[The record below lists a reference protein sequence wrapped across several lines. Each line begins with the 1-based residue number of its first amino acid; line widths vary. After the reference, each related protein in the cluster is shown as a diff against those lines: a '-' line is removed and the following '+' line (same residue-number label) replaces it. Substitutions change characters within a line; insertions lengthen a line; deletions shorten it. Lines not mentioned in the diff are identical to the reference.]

1 MGTLL
6 ARHWWAVG
14 LRGLV
19 AIIFGILALVVPGIT
34 LIVLIAFFGAYVL
47 IDGVIAIYLAI
58 RGRENNRNWGWL
70 LVEGIAGVLIGI
82 ITFRW
87 PGVTTF
93 VLLAFIA
100 AWAIITGVMEI
111 FEAIELRRVI
121 DNEWLLILSGAVSVL
136 FGVLLL
142 FFPGSGGAGAGLADR
157 PFCDHLRHPAAG
169 ACLAAAG
176 DGAERAEGVAYLT
189 DRVVCSRSLEHLG
202 EVRDSIVQ
210 RQGLALLPGARAS
223 ATSPIVR

>member
-1 MGTLL
+1 MDKLL
-6 ARHWWAVG
+6 TRHWWVVG
-14 LRGLV
+14 LRGVL

-47 IDGVIAIYLAI
+47 IDGLVAIYLAI

-70 LVEGIAGVLIGI
+70 LAEGIAGVLIGI

-111 FEAIELRRVI
+111 FEAIELRRTI
-121 DNEWLLILSGAVSVL
+121 NNEWLLILSGAASVI
-136 FGVLLL
+136 FGLLLLL
-142 FFPGSGGAGAGLADR
+142 FPSTGA
-157 PFCDHLRHPAAG
+157 
-169 ACLAAAG
+169 
-176 DGAERAEGVAYLT
+176 
-189 DRVVCSRSLEHLG
+189 
-202 EVRDSIVQ
+202 
-210 RQGLALLPGARAS
+210 LALVWLIGIFALIFGILLLVLSWRLRGMAQS
-223 ATSPIVR
+223 GQMA

>member
-1 MGTLL
+1 METLL

-19 AIIFGILALVVPGIT
+19 AILFGILALVIPSIT

-47 IDGVIAIYLAI
+47 IDGVIAIFLAF
-58 RGRENNRNWGWL
+58 RGRESNRNWGWL
-70 LVEGIAGVLIGI
+70 LVEGIVGVLIGI

-121 DNEWLLILSGAVSVL
+121 DNEWLLILSGAVSVI
-136 FGVLLL
+136 FGLLLL
-142 FFPGSGGAGAGLADR
+142 FFPGSGA
-157 PFCDHLRHPAAG
+157 
-169 ACLAAAG
+169 
-176 DGAERAEGVAYLT
+176 
-189 DRVVCSRSLEHLG
+189 
-202 EVRDSIVQ
+202 
-210 RQGLALLPGARAS
+210 LALVWLIGLFAIIFGILLLVLSWRLRGMAQS
-223 ATSPIVR
+223 GQKA

>member
-1 MGTLL
+1 MDKLL
-6 ARHWWAVG
+6 VRHWWAVG
-14 LRGLV
+14 LRGLL
-19 AIIFGILALVVPGIT
+19 AILFGILALVVPGIT

-47 IDGVIAIYLAI
+47 IDGIVAIYLAI

-70 LVEGIAGVLIGI
+70 LVEGIAGVLLGI

-121 DNEWLLILSGAVSVL
+121 DNEWLLILSGAASVL

-142 FFPGSGGAGAGLADR
+142 LFPSGGA
-157 PFCDHLRHPAAG
+157 
-169 ACLAAAG
+169 
-176 DGAERAEGVAYLT
+176 
-189 DRVVCSRSLEHLG
+189 
-202 EVRDSIVQ
+202 
-210 RQGLALLPGARAS
+210 LALVWLIGIFALIFGILLLVLSWRLRAMS
-223 ATSPIVR
+223 QSGQAA

>member
-1 MGTLL
+1 MSRMLWLSRGAGIVDTLL
-6 ARHWWAVG
+6 TRHWWAVG
-14 LRGLV
+14 LRGLL
-19 AIIFGILALVVPGIT
+19 AIIFGILVLVAPGIT

-47 IDGVIAIYLAI
+47 IDGIVAIYLAI

-111 FEAIELRRVI
+111 FEAIELRRTI
-121 DNEWLLILSGAVSVL
+121 NNEWLLILSGAASVI
-136 FGVLLL
+136 FGLLLLL
-142 FFPGSGGAGAGLADR
+142 FPSAGA
-157 PFCDHLRHPAAG
+157 
-169 ACLAAAG
+169 
-176 DGAERAEGVAYLT
+176 
-189 DRVVCSRSLEHLG
+189 
-202 EVRDSIVQ
+202 
-210 RQGLALLPGARAS
+210 LALVWLIGIFALIFGILLLVLAWRLRGMAQS
-223 ATSPIVR
+223 GQAA

>member
-1 MGTLL
+1 MDTLL
-6 ARHWWAVG
+6 TRHWWAVG
-14 LRGLV
+14 LRGLL
-19 AIIFGILALVVPGIT
+19 AILFGILALVLPGVT
-34 LIVLIAFFGAYVL
+34 VIVLIALFGAYVL
-47 IDGVIAIYLAI
+47 IDGIVAIYLAF
-58 RGRENNRNWGWL
+58 RGRANNRNWGWL

-121 DNEWLLILSGAVSVL
+121 DNEWLLILSGAASVL

-142 FFPGSGGAGAGLADR
+142 LFPSGGA
-157 PFCDHLRHPAAG
+157 
-169 ACLAAAG
+169 
-176 DGAERAEGVAYLT
+176 
-189 DRVVCSRSLEHLG
+189 
-202 EVRDSIVQ
+202 
-210 RQGLALLPGARAS
+210 LALVWLIGIFALIFGILLLVLSWRLRGMAQS
-223 ATSPIVR
+223 GQQTA

>member
-1 MGTLL
+1 MDKLL
-6 ARHWWAVG
+6 TRHWWVVG
-14 LRGLV
+14 LRGVL

-47 IDGVIAIYLAI
+47 IDGLVAIYLAI

-70 LVEGIAGVLIGI
+70 LAEGIAGVLIGI

-121 DNEWLLILSGAVSVL
+121 DNEWLLILSGAASVL

-142 FFPGSGGAGAGLADR
+142 LFPSGGA
-157 PFCDHLRHPAAG
+157 
-169 ACLAAAG
+169 
-176 DGAERAEGVAYLT
+176 
-189 DRVVCSRSLEHLG
+189 
-202 EVRDSIVQ
+202 
-210 RQGLALLPGARAS
+210 LALVWLIGIFALIFGILLLVLSWRLRAMS
-223 ATSPIVR
+223 QSGQAA

>member
-1 MGTLL
+1 MPWLSGGEGIVDTLL
-6 ARHWWAVG
+6 TRHWWAVG
-14 LRGLV
+14 LRGVL
-19 AIIFGILALVVPGIT
+19 AILFGILALVVPGIT

-47 IDGVIAIYLAI
+47 IDGIVAIYLAI

-121 DNEWLLILSGAVSVL
+121 DNEWLLILSGAASVL

-142 FFPGSGGAGAGLADR
+142 LFPSGGA
-157 PFCDHLRHPAAG
+157 
-169 ACLAAAG
+169 
-176 DGAERAEGVAYLT
+176 
-189 DRVVCSRSLEHLG
+189 
-202 EVRDSIVQ
+202 
-210 RQGLALLPGARAS
+210 LALVWLIGIFALIFGILLLVLSWRLRGMAQS
-223 ATSPIVR
+223 GQQTA

>member
-14 LRGLV
+14 LRGLA

-34 LIVLIAFFGAYVL
+34 LIVLIAFFGAFVL
-47 IDGVIAIYLAI
+47 IEGIVAIYLAI

-70 LVEGIAGVLIGI
+70 LAEGVAGVLIGI

-100 AWAIITGVMEI
+100 AWAIITGAMEI
-111 FEAIELRRVI
+111 FQAIELRRVI
-121 DNEWLLILSGAVSVL
+121 TNEWLLILSGAVSVI

-142 FFPGSGGAGAGLADR
+142 LFPTSGA
-157 PFCDHLRHPAAG
+157 
-169 ACLAAAG
+169 
-176 DGAERAEGVAYLT
+176 
-189 DRVVCSRSLEHLG
+189 
-202 EVRDSIVQ
+202 
-210 RQGLALLPGARAS
+210 LALVWLIGIYAILFGMLLLVLAWRLRGMLQS
-223 ATSPIVR
+223 GQIV

>member
-1 MGTLL
+1 MDKLL
-6 ARHWWAVG
+6 VRNWWAVG
-14 LRGLV
+14 LRGLL
-19 AIIFGILALVVPGIT
+19 AILFGILALVVPGIT

-47 IDGVIAIYLAI
+47 IDGIVAIYLAI

-121 DNEWLLILSGAVSVL
+121 DNEWLLILSGAASVL

-142 FFPGSGGAGAGLADR
+142 LFPSGGA
-157 PFCDHLRHPAAG
+157 
-169 ACLAAAG
+169 
-176 DGAERAEGVAYLT
+176 
-189 DRVVCSRSLEHLG
+189 
-202 EVRDSIVQ
+202 
-210 RQGLALLPGARAS
+210 LALVWLIGIFALIFGILLLVLSWRLRAMS
-223 ATSPIVR
+223 QSGQAA